1 MPYMLQVIWQFFISI
16 FISINLFV
24 SAWIVLPPPN
34 MFLVKLAVGAPEVSP
49 WLIALNG
56 IATWIV
62 AALMRRSPW
71 QVVFLSASLLALFF
85 STLPLLQFP
94 HTNQRF
100 ADAMRSALG
109 KDYLE
114 RIPSNIAARMRK
126 QPLVWLDSLGGMP
139 ADKCRIV
146 EDIPFATKDG
156 VDLKMNVYQPPQPG
170 KYPTIIAIYGGAWQ
184 RGKPKDYARFS
195 SYMAARGY
203 TVFAIDYRHSPKYR
217 FPAQIEDVATALT
230 FIKKHGSEY
239 DADLNRIAI
248 MGSSAGAHL
257 AMLAA
262 YQPGLSPL
270 PFKAVVD
277 YYSPIDLPGGYAHP
291 PFPDPIDNRA
301 VLRKFLGGTPEEFP
315 ELYRQASPIN
325 YVKQG
330 LPPTLIV
337 HGHRDNIVEF
347 SFIRVFY
354 QQLKASGNIAI
365 LLDIPWAEHAFDAV
379 FHGLSN
385 QLALYYTERF
395 LAWALH

>member
-1 MPYMLQVIWQFFISI
+1 MPYILSQVLQFLIAVFISL
-16 FISINLFV
+16 NLFV

-62 AALMRRSPW
+62 AIFMRRSPW
-71 QVVFLSASLLALFF
+71 QAVFLSASLLALFF

-100 ADAMRSALG
+100 AHAMRSALG

-114 RIPSNIAARMRK
+114 RIPSNIAAGMRK
-126 QPLVWLDSLGGMP
+126 QPLVLLDSLGGMP

-146 EDIPFATKDG
+146 ENIPFATKDG
-156 VDLKMNVYQPPQPG
+156 VELRMNVYQPPQPG
-170 KYPTIIAIYGGAWQ
+170 KYPTIVAIYGGAWQ
-184 RGKPKDYARFS
+184 RGKPNDYARFS

-203 TVFAIDYRHSPKYR
+203 TVFAIDYRHAPQHR
-217 FPAQIEDVATALT
+217 FPAHIEDVATALN
-230 FIKKHGSEY
+230 FIQKHGSEY
-239 DADLNRIAI
+239 DADLTGIAI

-262 YQPGLSPL
+262 YQGISPL
-270 PFKAVVD
+270 PIKAVVD
-277 YYSPIDLPGGYAHP
+277 YYGPIDLPGGYDRP
-291 PFPDPIDNRA
+291 PFPDPIDNRD
-301 VLRKFLGGTPEEFP
+301 VLRKFLGGTPAEFP

-325 YVKQG
+325 YIREG

-337 HGHRDNIVEF
+337 HGQRDNIVEF
-347 SFIRVFY
+347 TFARAFHQKLIAPGNTAVF
-354 QQLKASGNIAI
+354 
-365 LLDIPWAEHAFDAV
+365 LDIPWAEHAFDAV
-379 FHGLSN
+379 FHGISN

>member
-1 MPYMLQVIWQFFISI
+1 MPYILSQVLQFLIFI
-16 FISINLFV
+16 FISLNLFV

-62 AALMRRSPW
+62 ATFVRRSPW

-100 ADAMRSALG
+100 AHAMRSALG

-114 RIPSNIAARMRK
+114 RIPSNIAAGMRK
-126 QPLVWLDSLGGMP
+126 QPLVLLDSLGGMP

-146 EDIPFATKDG
+146 ENIPFATKDG
-156 VDLKMNVYQPPQPG
+156 VELRMNVYQPPQPG
-170 KYPTIIAIYGGAWQ
+170 KYPTIVAIYGGAWQ
-184 RGKPKDYARFS
+184 RGKPKDYSRFS

-203 TVFAIDYRHSPKYR
+203 TVFAIDYRHAPQHR
-217 FPAQIEDVATALT
+217 FPAHIEDVATALN
-230 FIKKHGSEY
+230 FIQKHGSEY
-239 DADLNRIAI
+239 DADLTGIAI

-262 YQPGLSPL
+262 YQGISPL
-270 PFKAVVD
+270 PIKAVVD
-277 YYSPIDLPGGYAHP
+277 YYGPIDLPGGYAHP
-291 PFPDPIDNRA
+291 PFPDPIDNRD
-301 VLRKFLGGTPEEFP
+301 VLRKFLGGTPAEFP

-325 YVKQG
+325 YIREG

-337 HGHRDNIVEF
+337 HGQRDNIVEF
-347 SFIRVFY
+347 TFARAFH
-354 QQLKASGNIAI
+354 QKLTASGNTAVF
-365 LLDIPWAEHAFDAV
+365 LDIPWAEHAFDAV
-379 FHGLSN
+379 FHGISN